1 LNTET
6 PYFETISSS
15 LLRLFFNDLHGY
27 VRSEGLQYLFKLQ
40 KQWKNIQWFWAFLI
54 HLSVWS
60 STLNTLCL
68 LSKWENFLSAT
79 WVFFSILWCSQIDD
93 HWQEELPK
101 FGYRP
106 YMIIKDF
113 KNPFI
118 FWLFAWSCCKNLTI
132 SFSISE
138 EIMALLHKIPLY
150 VLKLFF

>member
-1 LNTET
+1 MNTEN

-15 LLRLFFNDLHGY
+15 LLSFSSMICMVMCQVKVYNTFLNYTSNGRISSDFELFDTLKFMVINLKYFMHAIKM
-27 VRSEGLQYLFKLQ
+27 SKISLCNMSFLFT
-40 KQWKNIQWFWAFLI
+40 F
-54 HLSVWS
+54 VM
-60 STLNTLCL
+60 
-68 LSKWENFLSAT
+68 
-79 WVFFSILWCSQIDD
+79 SQIDD
-93 HWQEELPK
+93 HWQKELPK

-106 YMIIKDF
+106 YMIVKDY

-138 EIMALLHKIPLY
+138 EIKALPLY